1 MTEIRR
7 AFAVILI
14 FMILFFW
21 FGLAVAN
28 ELGSP
33 AVSNTTNSNS
43 NTKIL
48 FDVFIGKK
56 RIGEHL
62 FLVGKSSD
70 GVKVKSRA
78 SFDYRLFN
86 ISLYRYEH
94 SSEENY
100 DSKNC
105 LTKINSSTLTET
117 KVRGSLREKVTGE
130 RRHNGFWITGSNE
143 EKLDKNCLMPFAY
156 WNPKILEQTS
166 LLNAQTGKEVQIA
179 VRKLPE
185 TRSGP
190 NYLLEGEKLSIEV
203 SYSPKGSWIS
213 LESKIGKGRNLKYVL
228 ASEENLLGPLSL

>member
-1 MTEIRR
+1 MIEIRR
-7 AFAVILI
+7 AFAIILV

-21 FGLAVAN
+21 FGLAAAN
-28 ELGSP
+28 ELGLP
-33 AVSNTTNSNS
+33 AVSNTANS

-62 FLVGKSSD
+62 FLLGKSSD

-86 ISLYRYEH
+86 ISLYKYNH
-94 SSEENY
+94 YSEENY

-130 RRHNGFWITGSNE
+130 RRDN
-143 EKLDKNCLMPFAY
+143 
-156 WNPKILEQTS
+156 
-166 LLNAQTGKEVQIA
+166 
-179 VRKLPE
+179 
-185 TRSGP
+185 
-190 NYLLEGEKLSIEV
+190 
-203 SYSPKGSWIS
+203 SP
-213 LESKIGKGRNLKYVL
+213 
-228 ASEENLLGPLSL
+228 